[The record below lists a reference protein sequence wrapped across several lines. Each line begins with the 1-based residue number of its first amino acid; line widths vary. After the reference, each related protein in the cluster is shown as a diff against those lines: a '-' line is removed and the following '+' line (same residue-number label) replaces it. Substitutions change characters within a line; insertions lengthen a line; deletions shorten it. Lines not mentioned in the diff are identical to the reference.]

1 MRGRHKNQPFAFL
14 WWCWLH
20 GFVVWI
26 CHFGKYGLEGVEVL
40 EGFGAKVA
48 GHVAFKVGRHILGS
62 VQDRIDGAA
71 GMMVGF
77 ERYLC
82 LKNTMPDILV
92 AFF

>member
-26 CHFGKYGLEGVEVL
+26 CHFGKYGLEGVEDL

-48 GHVAFKVGRHILGS
+48 GHVAFEVGHHVLGS
-62 VQDRIDGAA
+62 GQDCIG
-71 GMMVGF
+71 GGGGGIGEVFVF
-77 ERYLC
+77 E
-82 LKNTMPDILV
+82 KTMPDILV